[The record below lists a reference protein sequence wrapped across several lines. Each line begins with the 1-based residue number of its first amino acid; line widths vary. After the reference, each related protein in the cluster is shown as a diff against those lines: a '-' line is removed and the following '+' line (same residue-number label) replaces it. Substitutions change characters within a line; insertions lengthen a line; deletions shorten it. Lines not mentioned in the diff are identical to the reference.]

1 MFFEHYTVYNI
12 VIIYKSY
19 HVTSL
24 IVVSFNSNPNA
35 KPTSNIQILKRI
47 TTPNKW
53 CLWNINFILSFGDFG
68 GKKMNWQCLQAELDT
83 KRHVVWPSDVD
94 ESTVEM
100 FTSGRLF
107 FYWSNFDKL
116 LAKATTQNHSF
127 KVNVWGWLS
136 YRGRTSVCIFSVIV
150 DSEIY

>member
-12 VIIYKSY
+12 VIVYKSY

-24 IVVSFNSNPNA
+24 TLSLPAIL
-35 KPTSNIQILKRI
+35 QILKRI

-68 GKKMNWQCLQAELDT
+68 GNKMNWQCLQAELDT

>member
-12 VIIYKSY
+12 VIFYKSY

-24 IVVSFNSNPNA
+24 IVVSCNSNPNA
-35 KPTSNIQILKRI
+35 KPTSN
-47 TTPNKW
+47 T
-53 CLWNINFILSFGDFG
+53 LWNINFILSFGDFG
-68 GKKMNWQCLQAELDT
+68 GNKMNWQCLQAELDT

-107 FYWSNFDKL
+107 FYKHGSNFDKL
-116 LAKATTQNHSF
+116 PTKATTQNHSF